1 MAPLPSTST
10 PSAPRSRLTAWILT
24 QRHHETR
31 ARRLRAAVGV
41 ALLIA
46 MIGWVDYLTGPR
58 IALSLFY
65 LSPII
70 LGLVWLGARAAGW
83 AAVGCVVV
91 RVVGDMAA
99 GGDPVGMMV
108 IFWNRLVE
116 LSFYLVLIWA
126 LSAFLRLHRQLEVR
140 VRQRTA
146 ELVQAIAA
154 RDELQTKLFEVS
166 RRERS
171 AIGHELHDGLGQH
184 LTAISFAAKH
194 LAGRLAQDNHPAS
207 SDARNLAHMTQEG
220 IAQTRQIARG
230 LLLAAVEPGELGPK
244 LGELAAAL
252 QAEYGTAVRFVQNGE
267 IAGQLDGAR
276 ASHLFYIAQEA
287 ALNALRHGQPS
298 EVVLEL
304 SASEQTLELS
314 ILDDGGGLPPTTH
327 PKTGMGLRI
336 MAHRAELLGG
346 KFLIESA
353 PDQGVKIHCRLPS
366 LDQPLPTKAQT

>member
-10 PSAPRSRLTAWILT
+10 PSAPRARLTAWILA
-24 QRHHETR
+24 QRLYETR
-31 ARRLRAAVGV
+31 SRRVRAGIAV

-46 MIGWVDYLTGPR
+46 LIGWVDYLTGPR

-70 LGLVWLGARAAGW
+70 LGLVWLGGRAAGW
-83 AAVGCVVV
+83 AAVGCVIV
-91 RVVGDMAA
+91 RVAGDMAA
-99 GGDPVGMMV
+99 GGDPVGPMV

-146 ELVQAIAA
+146 ELEKAITA
-154 RDELQTKLFEVS
+154 RDDLQNKLFEVS

-184 LTAISFAAKH
+184 LTAISFAANH
-194 LAGRLAQDNHPAS
+194 LAGKLAHDQHPAS
-207 SDARNLAHMTQEG
+207 ADAHHLAHMTQEG

-244 LGELAAAL
+244 LTELAAAL
-252 QAEYGTAVRFVQNGE
+252 QAAHGTAVCFVQNGE
-267 IAGQLDGAR
+267 TTDQLDDAR
-276 ASHLFYIAQEA
+276 SSHFFYIAQEA
-287 ALNALRHGQPS
+287 TLNALRHGQPS
-298 EVVLEL
+298 EVTVQLT
-304 SASEQTLELS
+304 ATDQALELS
-314 ILDDGGGLPPTTH
+314 ITDDGGGFSPAA
-327 PKTGMGLRI
+327 KAQTGMGLRI

-346 KFLIESA
+346 QFLIEST
-353 PDQGVKIHCRLPS
+353 PGEGVSIRCRLP
-366 LDQPLPTKAQT
+366 LLARPHPAGAQA